1 MNTEKKGKGMT
12 TNIINLSENR
22 ATILYQNK
30 YYVVS
35 DNGSETLI
43 FESSPNGTITNWI
56 EVGGA
61 KDVTLTEVLS
71 DFLSY
76 FGNVINFE

>member
-1 MNTEKKGKGMT
+1 MT
-12 TNIINLSENR
+12 TTIINLSESR
-22 ATILYQNK
+22 ATILYQNS
-30 YYVVS
+30 YYVAS

-43 FESSPNGTITNWI
+43 FESDANGVVTNWI

-61 KDVTLTEVLS
+61 KGVTLTEVLS

-76 FGNVINFE
+76 FGNIY

>member
-1 MNTEKKGKGMT
+1 MKT
-12 TNIINLSENR
+12 TIINLSDNR

-30 YYVVS
+30 YYVAT
-35 DNGSETLI
+35 DNGVETLI
-43 FESSPNGTITNWI
+43 FESNPNGAVTNWI

-61 KDVTLTEVLS
+61 KGVTLTEVLS

-76 FGNVINFE
+76 FGNIY

>member
-1 MNTEKKGKGMT
+1 MT
-12 TNIINLSENR
+12 TTIINLSESR
-22 ATILYQNK
+22 ATILYQNS
-30 YYVVS
+30 YYVAS

-43 FESSPNGTITNWI
+43 FESDANGVVTNWI

-61 KDVTLTEVLS
+61 KDVRLTEVLS

-76 FGNVINFE
+76 FGNIY